1 MSARSW
7 VLITLGQ
14 AEIDDV
20 DYVLLLLDANQKVVR
35 LYVSVEEAILVNEL
49 NPLKHLNGEHQNSFE
64 GKLPPAVLE
73 EVFKTGSKQINDHHV
88 VVSFMSKMVHLW
100 HSNYKE

>member
-1 MSARSW
+1 MSARSR

-20 DYVLLLLDANQKVVR
+20 DYVLLLLDAYQKVVR

-49 NPLKHLNGEHQNSFE
+49 NPLKHLNGEHQNSLE

-73 EVFKTGSKQINDHHV
+73 EVFKTGSKQIDHHHV
-88 VVSFMSKMVHLW
+88 VVSFMSKMVHLRN
-100 HSNYKE
+100 SN